1 MRFYLLDKI
10 TEWNPG
16 SSARGIKAITLSED
30 FFSDHFPRYP
40 IMPGVL
46 ILEALAQLS
55 GLLLEATVESKYA
68 LKRKAL
74 ISIME
79 KVKFRTIARPGDVL
93 DLQATI
99 ESLRDDSGRVRTLAC
114 VGDRK
119 IAETTMTFVLTEF
132 NDPELER
139 KRDALLKFWLEGLR
153 S

>member
-1 MRFYLLDKI
+1 MRFYLIDKI

-16 SSARGIKAITLSED
+16 TQAKGIKAISLSED
-30 FFSDHFPRYP
+30 FFTDHFPRYP

-55 GLLLEATVESKYA
+55 GLLLETTVEVQSG

-79 KVKFRTIARPGDVL
+79 KVKFRAIARPGDVL
-93 DLQATI
+93 ELHTTI
-99 ESLRDDSGRVRTLAC
+99 ESIRDDSGKVRTKAL
-114 VGDRK
+114 VGEKR

-132 NDPELER
+132 NDPILEQ
-139 KRDALLKFWLEGLR
+139 KRERLMKFWLAGLE
-153 S
+153 

>member
-16 SSARGIKAITLSED
+16 ASAKGIKAIGLSED
-30 FFSDHFPRYP
+30 FFTDHFPRYP

-55 GLLLEATVESKYA
+55 GLLLEATVESRFKT
-68 LKRKAL
+68 KRKAL

-79 KVKFRTIARPGDVL
+79 KVKFRNIARPGDVL
-93 DLQATI
+93 ELQTVI
-99 ESLRDDSGRVRTLAC
+99 ESVRDDSGKVRTIAV
-114 VGDRK
+114 VGTKK

-139 KRDALLKFWLEGLR
+139 KRDTLMKFWLDGLT
-153 S
+153 